1 MSEEGH
7 ELAEDTHG
15 GTEVRGREEG
25 KNLEES
31 DDRKEREAWKD
42 KGAHFYNPDT
52 GEAEAGRWRV
62 IGKPGLHKNILF

>member
-31 DDRKEREAWKD
+31 DDIPERE
-42 KGAHFYNPDT
+42 G
-52 GEAEAGRWRV
+52 
-62 IGKPGLHKNILF
+62 GLER